1 MQISKRSASVCLGSA
16 VFAHTFTGQ
25 SGGLSLTLHLAG
37 EVRVCCDTDCHRWF
51 NRNTFPGSGDA
62 ASQCVASWRNTPGKQ
77 QIPTLI
83 KRKSL
88 RQAFPRRQ
96 QEGRADTS
104 NAYINT
110 KDMEINWIYYQS
122 QLQRWLISKFILQK
136 VAGGVGFNSH
146 LGLANEPKLMA
157 SSRVERP
164 RFRGTP
170 QCVCSPHS
178 SFQGMLCICWSVW

>member
-37 EVRVCCDTDCHRWF
+37 EVRVYCDTDCHRWF

-62 ASQCVASWRNTPGKQ
+62 ASQCVSSWRNTPGKQ

-170 QCVCSPHS
+170 QCMCSPHS